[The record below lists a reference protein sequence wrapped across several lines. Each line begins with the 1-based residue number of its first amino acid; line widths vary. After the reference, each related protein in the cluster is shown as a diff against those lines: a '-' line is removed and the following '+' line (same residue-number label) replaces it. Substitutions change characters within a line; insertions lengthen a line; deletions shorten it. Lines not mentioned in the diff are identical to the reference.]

1 MEGAEMPDDFMALC
15 VKTAEKAKDL
25 NAHELLGALR
35 AMAKASADRPDVSE
49 VLYADAAEKVKD
61 LDTEELDGPLW
72 AMAKA
77 GAYMH
82 VSEAPPRRRPRRR
95 RTSTGRT
102 RQGAR
107 AVAKTGAHVP
117 DVFEALCCKVVEKS
131 EDFNARPVHSWAW
144 PKQAPA

>member
-1 MEGAEMPDDFMALC
+1 
-15 VKTAEKAKDL
+15 
-25 NAHELLGALR
+25 
-35 AMAKASADRPDVSE
+35 MAKAGADRPDVSE

-61 LDTEELDGPLW
+61 LDAEELDGPLW

-77 GAYMH
+77 GAYMPD

-117 DVFEALCCKVVEKS
+117 DVFEALCC
-131 EDFNARPVHSWAW
+131 R
-144 PKQAPA
+144 